1 MPVVVVVVR
10 PAGLVVDVDSDLV
23 VVLGYVCGRT
33 ADLASNDVDESC
45 GGTAVDNSGTTS
57 PPPLVEE
64 DGADGGGFR
73 LDDGSLRLA
82 KNDDADDVVVVVVVD
97 FFRCA
102 RRSACKACSDNS

>member
-82 KNDDADDVVVVVVVD
+82 KNAAAADDVGVD